1 MKHAVR
7 AVAHWALLIHIYVS
21 MAGFTLALLFGATGL
36 TLNHQDFGLSDPRT
50 AKTDVTVDKKLF
62 NNPDQAVLEQRLR
75 EQLGIRSS
83 ATDYHEDPDQI
94 QVTFAVP
101 GARTVVTINRKDGR
115 ADIEKESRGF
125 LGRLGDLH
133 KGFDTGKVWYWTI
146 DVAAL
151 LIVFSSMTGIVTLL
165 ALRARRRTGFTVGA
179 LGILTVLAIYLIWVP
194 K

>member
-1 MKHAVR
+1 
-7 AVAHWALLIHIYVS
+7 
-21 MAGFTLALLFGATGL
+21 
-36 TLNHQDFGLSDPRT
+36 
-50 AKTDVTVDKKLF
+50 VDKKLL

-94 QVTFAVP
+94 QLTFAVP

-179 LGILTVLAIYLIWVP
+179 LGIVTVLAIYLIWVP